1 MRIIFVPAELG
12 HVHASTKGPDPTIS
26 RFRSGATPLDFAR
39 DDVGERIRRDH
50 HRAVDAPR
58 STLAPFFPNRNRF
71 APQGPLCRN
80 RVISGG
86 DWQASRRSSKGGGS
100 A

>member
-12 HVHASTKGPDPTIS
+12 HIHASTKGPDPTIS

-39 DDVGERIRRDH
+39 DDVGERIRRGH

-58 STLAPFFPNRNRF
+58 STLAPFFPAETVLPPRSLF
-71 APQGPLCRN
+71 AGT
-80 RVISGG
+80 G
-86 DWQASRRSSKGGGS
+86 
-100 A
+100 